1 MSRLSNHY
9 ELQLQDI
16 LKPEYD
22 KIHGF
27 SCGYAAMSKKG
38 LWGFIN
44 TEGKEI
50 VAPIYD
56 LTFPF
61 NGEFATV
68 MKDGFFGAVNV
79 QGQEVFPCLYEAP
92 IEFREGLN
100 VTWLKKSGM
109 YFLVDK
115 NNERVGS
122 QEFSATMPAVSGLI
136 PVKAQ
141 GKWGAI
147 SVSTG
152 ELVAPLIYERFW
164 AYSGFVIVRQKGKWG
179 LIDSNAKE
187 IIPPIYDD
195 IISGGEP
202 SFFVRK
208 GALWG
213 VVKIEDGG
221 QVVTIVPCS
230 LDYEIFAH
238 RSVKEGLLEVARNG
252 LYGFLDLSGDLVVDC
267 IYDEVYSFVNGF
279 ACVQRDGLFG
289 IINKQGVEI
298 IPCKYRKTTEF
309 KGGRVWVLDGGQYC
323 ILNENGERISNE
335 GFFDLKLPQA
345 NGLIPVS
352 RGNIWGAVSMQ
363 TGELVLPLIYQDIE
377 VFTRDIFFVK
387 RNGKWGIV
395 DQDGNVLLE
404 TIYDEL
410 IKYER
415 RALENE
421 SSFYIP
427 VRKNKQW
434 QIAKIWS

>member
-1 MSRLSNHY
+1 M
-9 ELQLQDI
+9 
-16 LKPEYD
+16 
-22 KIHGF
+22 
-27 SCGYAAMSKKG
+27 
-38 LWGFIN
+38 WGFIN

-122 QEFSATMPAVSGLI
+122 QEFSSTMPAVSGLI

-195 IISGGEP
+195 IISGDEP

-238 RSVKEGLLEVARNG
+238 RSVKEGLLEVA
-252 LYGFLDLSGDLVVDC
+252 
-267 IYDEVYSFVNGF
+267 
-279 ACVQRDGLFG
+279 
-289 IINKQGVEI
+289 
-298 IPCKYRKTTEF
+298 
-309 KGGRVWVLDGGQYC
+309 
-323 ILNENGERISNE
+323 
-335 GFFDLKLPQA
+335 
-345 NGLIPVS
+345 
-352 RGNIWGAVSMQ
+352 
-363 TGELVLPLIYQDIE
+363 
-377 VFTRDIFFVK
+377 
-387 RNGKWGIV
+387 
-395 DQDGNVLLE
+395 
-404 TIYDEL
+404 
-410 IKYER
+410 
-415 RALENE
+415 
-421 SSFYIP
+421 
-427 VRKNKQW
+427 
-434 QIAKIWS
+434 